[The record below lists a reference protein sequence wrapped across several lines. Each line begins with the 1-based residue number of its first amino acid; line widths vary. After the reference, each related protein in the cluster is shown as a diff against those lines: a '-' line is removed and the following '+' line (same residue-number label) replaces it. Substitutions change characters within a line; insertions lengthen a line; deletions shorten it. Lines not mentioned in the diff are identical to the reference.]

1 MIQSSAVIGLTFASR
16 WALSTPETSLVF
28 ALPPG
33 GMPAQGV
40 IRKHGIAII
49 PAARHACAR
58 RYSRWSEGNA

>member
-28 ALPPG
+28 ALPPPG

-49 PAARHACAR
+49 PAVRRAGAR
-58 RYSRWSEGNA
+58 RYSRW